1 MTIRKSLFTALG
13 VFCAAMIICCSCSSP
28 ASAKVYKLKAGHVL
42 AAESMAQA
50 TLQHFAK
57 LVKERTKGDVI
68 ITIYPAG
75 QLGNEKDLF
84 EGLMIGSVD
93 FVSAGVS
100 AATSWVPEYNM
111 FDLPL
116 IFDNEKHLFTW
127 FKSKEGAQALKW
139 FEKCGIIGLGWSSYG
154 FFHIISNKRPFDDVA
169 KIKGMQVRCL
179 ESSALMA
186 PYKYAGANPV
196 AMVFSDCYTSLQN
209 GTVDAMMTPDTTCET
224 SQFYKVVK
232 YLTML
237 NICPT
242 ACPITMSKKTM
253 DSLPPEYQKII
264 RKAGAEACTYANDVL
279 YKEYGQHALKVIGD
293 SGVKIIYPTP
303 KQIQA
308 WRDTV
313 VNKTY
318 AEFVPSIVPKTM
330 IDSIEALRG
339 K

>member
-1 MTIRKSLFTALG
+1 
-13 VFCAAMIICCSCSSP
+13 
-28 ASAKVYKLKAGHVL
+28 
-42 AAESMAQA
+42 
-50 TLQHFAK
+50 
-57 LVKERTKGDVI
+57 
-68 ITIYPAG
+68 
-75 QLGNEKDLF
+75 
-84 EGLMIGSVD
+84 MIGSVD

-100 AATSWVPEYNM
+100 AATSWIPEYNL

-116 IFDNEKHLFTW
+116 IFDNEKHLFAW
-127 FKSKEGAQALKW
+127 FKSKEGKEALKW
-139 FEKCGIIGLGWSSYG
+139 FDKCGIVGLGWSSYG
-154 FFHIISNKRPFDDVA
+154 FFHLISNGRPFDDVT

-253 DSLPPEYQKII
+253 DSLPAEYQKII
-264 RKAGAEACTYANDVL
+264 RTAGTEACQYANEVL
-279 YKEYGQHALKVIGD
+279 YKKYGDHAVKTIAD
-293 SGVKIIYPTP
+293 SGVKIVYPTP

-308 WRDTV
+308 WRDV
-313 VNKTY
+313 VVKKTY
-318 AEFVPSIVPKTM
+318 AEFIPSIVPQSM
-330 IDSIEALRG
+330 LDSINALRG